1 MVTVGH
7 NPGMRTG
14 WAAVAAVDWSKLFH
28 AYGMASDTPG
38 HLRALVG
45 DDEAARGA
53 AVAHLWSAVIHQG
66 TPWTVTPPAALVV
79 AGLLP
84 DPRTARPVTAGD
96 GPEDMPLRALLLDFL
111 TEVAEAAQPGVPE
124 EELRAAAHPQGRELD
139 VAALAERMFAL
150 EEGDEDDE
158 DEDGDGDGDSDEDW
172 DEEVAEAAIAGA
184 VLALRAIAPALV
196 ESVAAHLDDRD
207 PHVRHSAS
215 RAMAALTEITAPA
228 GSP

>member
-1 MVTVGH
+1 
-7 NPGMRTG
+7 MRTG
-14 WAAVAAVDWSKLFH
+14 WAAVAEVDWSKLFH

-53 AVAHLWSAVIHQG
+53 AVAHLRSAVIHQG

-96 GPEDMPLRALLLDFL
+96 GLGDMPLRALLLGFL

-124 EELRAAAHPQGRELD
+124 EELRAAAHPQGREPD

-158 DEDGDGDGDSDEDW
+158 DGDSDEDWDGDSDEDW